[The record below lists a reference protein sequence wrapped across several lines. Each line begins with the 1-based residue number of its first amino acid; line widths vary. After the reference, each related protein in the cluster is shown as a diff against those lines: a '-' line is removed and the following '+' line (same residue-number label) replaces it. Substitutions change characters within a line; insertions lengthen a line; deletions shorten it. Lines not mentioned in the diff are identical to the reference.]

1 MSSVD
6 LQIGVASASLQ
17 GLDALGVDA
26 LVLLPCASERPLRGV
41 NGYCDW
47 RLNGRLS
54 RMLEQGVFSA
64 QPEEALLTD
73 TRERIGAER
82 IFLFGQGG
90 DAPRDFPGWRDRFL
104 ATLPALQKAGV
115 KSFATELPP
124 SPPAGDLPD
133 QAREVRR
140 CLAHIAA
147 ALPQCKA
154 VFLTDAPHW
163 RDLLES
169 HAELGYSSTQP

>member
-1 MSSVD
+1 MSSIE
-6 LQIGVASASLQ
+6 LQVGVASASRQ
-17 GLDALGVDA
+17 GLDVLGVDA

-82 IFLFGQGG
+82 IFLFGQG
-90 DAPRDFPGWRDRFL
+90 DAPGDFSAWRDRFL
-104 ATLPALQKAGV
+104 ATLPTLQKAGV
-115 KSFATELPP
+115 KTLATELPP
-124 SPPAGDLPD
+124 STPAGDLPA

-140 CLAHIAA
+140 CLALIAA
-147 ALPQCKA
+147 ALPQGKV
-154 VFLTDAPHW
+154 VFLTDSPHW

-169 HAELGYSSTQP
+169 HSKLRYSSTLP